1 MLVTNKV
8 SYPRG
13 EKSVDEGCL
22 NGMAAVVVVE
32 TVVVVA
38 TSAAM
43 ATITAAAAAAV
54 VVVVFTIEVV
64 PISRQY
70 IHTS

>member
-1 MLVTNKV
+1 MRVTNKV

-13 EKSVDEGCL
+13 ENLDDEGCL

-43 ATITAAAAAAV
+43 AT
-54 VVVVFTIEVV
+54 
-64 PISRQY
+64 Q
-70 IHTS
+70 